1 MNIVEQPEDG
11 CRRQTGKGG
20 TGMDRADHIDRTFVI
35 PAFNEARRLPGTL
48 AAIANFAA
56 THAGNCEVIVAD
68 DGSTDS
74 TVEVAL
80 EFQRLRH
87 CLRVL
92 RLPHRG
98 KGFAVRRGVSVAA
111 GDVVIL
117 CDADLH
123 DGLLQAA
130 RLEQAL
136 ARGADVAIG
145 SRWVDHLECLHTQPL
160 YRRVSSRIFNVV
172 AGQILALPFRDTQCG
187 LKALTR
193 EAAGRIFPRIRM
205 DGWAYDLELIHIALS
220 LGLQVK
226 EVGVR
231 LVHDYRESRFRPV
244 ADGWAA
250 CRELVEI
257 RWNDLRGAYPREA
270 LSTVSVMDRAM
281 SAPLPEEIKEDAA

>member
-1 MNIVEQPEDG
+1 MKSYVQPDEG
-11 CRRQTGKGG
+11 CRRRAGTGG
-20 TGMDRADHIDRTFVI
+20 TGMERVDHTDRTFVI
-35 PAFNEARRLPGTL
+35 PAYNEARRLPGTL
-48 AAIANFAA
+48 AAISEFAA
-56 THAGNCEVIVAD
+56 SNVGNCEVIIAD

-80 EFQRLRH
+80 EFQSLRH

-98 KGFAVRRGVSVAA
+98 KGFAMRRGVSQAS

-117 CDADLH
+117 CDADLR
-123 DGLLQAA
+123 DGLSEAR
-130 RLEQAL
+130 RLEQAIQ
-136 ARGADVAIG
+136 RGADVAIG
-145 SRWVDHLECLHTQPL
+145 SRWVDHLDCLHTQPL
-160 YRRVSSRIFNVV
+160 YRRVSSRIFNIV
-172 AGQILALPFRDTQCG
+172 ASHILALPFRDTQCG

-193 EAAGRIFPRIRM
+193 EAAGQIFPRIRM

-220 LGLQVK
+220 MGLRVQ

-231 LVHDYRESRFRPV
+231 LVHDYSESRFRPV

-250 CRELVEI
+250 CMELFEI

-270 LSTVSVMDRAM
+270 LTRVSVMEHSIPA
-281 SAPLPEEIKEDAA
+281 ALPDEVKEDAA